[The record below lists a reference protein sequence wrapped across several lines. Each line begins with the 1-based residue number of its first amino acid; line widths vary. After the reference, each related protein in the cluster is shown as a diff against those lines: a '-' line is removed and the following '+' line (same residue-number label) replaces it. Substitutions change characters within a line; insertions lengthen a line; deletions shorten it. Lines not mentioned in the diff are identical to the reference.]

1 MEWDSNKPDPTKALL
16 DRAQAQVDR
25 QIASGYLERHGLRI
39 LDRGWTGQHGA
50 LDIVAD
56 ERRVLVVCQ
65 IKRRPARTT
74 SPLEKMSRAKIR
86 RLRRLAAAWLAAHG
100 VAYDEVRVD
109 VVGLTK
115 DPGGGF
121 AIEHVRGVA

>member
-1 MEWDSNKPDPTKALL
+1 MEWDSHKPDPAKALL
-16 DRAQAQVDR
+16 DRAQAEVDR
-25 QIASGYLERHGLRI
+25 QIASGYLERYGLRI
-39 LDRGWTGQHGA
+39 LDRGWTGQHGT
-50 LDIVAD
+50 LDIVAA

-65 IKRRPARTT
+65 IKRRTAKTT
-74 SPLEKMSRAKIR
+74 SPLEKMSRAKAR

-121 AIEHVRGVA
+121 TVEHVRGVA